1 MQNASRPCGRASR
14 FLIGATLAVLMAA
27 LPHGA
32 QAQTGAQSE
41 LEGALHATPDRARG
55 QRLFDTCAACHRPD
69 GAGAADGSVP
79 AIAAQ
84 RFRVIAQALVNFRH
98 EQRFDERM
106 QHFADAHHLNGA
118 QDIADVAAY
127 VSQLPATHSL
137 GHGPG
142 EQAAHGGQLYA
153 LDCASCHGAVAQGD
167 EQRGYARLAG
177 QHYEY
182 LMRQMSDSAAA
193 QRPDL
198 TPQHTAL
205 IKSLGA
211 SDRSALAD
219 YLSRQ
224 GP

>member
-1 MQNASRPCGRASR
+1 MQNASRPCSRANR
-14 FLIGATLAVLMAA
+14 FVIAATAALVMAA
-27 LPHGA
+27 LPYHA
-32 QAQTGAQSE
+32 HSQVGAQSE
-41 LEGALHATPDRARG
+41 LASALQATPDRARG

-79 AIAAQ
+79 AIASQ
-84 RFRVIAQALVNFRH
+84 RLRVIALALVNFRH
-98 EQRFDERM
+98 QQRFDERM
-106 QHFADAHHLNGA
+106 QHFADAHHLDGA

-137 GHGPG
+137 GNGPG
-142 EQAAHGGQLYA
+142 EQVAHGGQLYA
-153 LDCASCHGAVAQGD
+153 RDCASCHGAVAQGD

-177 QHYEY
+177 QHYQY
-182 LMRQMSDSAAA
+182 LMRQMGDSAAT

-198 TPQHTAL
+198 TPVHVAL
-205 IKSLGA
+205 LKSLSA
-211 SDRSALAD
+211 SDRSAVAD